1 MIEAVLAGTVS
12 ALIGVLSGQ
21 ALVLSSGRR
30 RLALRVNALESA
42 VPELISRSEVQ
53 NAFAQVA
60 QLEAQRQ
67 ASVIQQSRAAQV
79 FGNGNGTGNG
89 AGSGGTPDF
98 NTAINAQL
106 SSLTDRINRINQ
118 EFGVS
123 P

>member
-1 MIEAVLAGTVS
+1 MIEAVLAGAVS

-30 RLALRVNALESA
+30 RLALRVNALEGA

-67 ASVIQQSRAAQV
+67 ASVIQQSRAAQI
-79 FGNGNGTGNG
+79 FGNG
-89 AGSGGTPDF
+89 AGAGNGGGSDF